1 MGGESVSVGMLLLSI
16 VLEGGKGS
24 EDFMLWLSL
33 ACSDLDFPGLE
44 GFMLR
49 LALIFSELDFPGL
62 GTFLYL
68 LFSEC
73 FLVLEGELVCRGVGV
88 DIGVIS
94 DGNGANISSTAF
106 CIARDPDGGG
116 FTMLAAD
123 AEGLDGANISS
134 TTFCIARDPD
144 VGGFSMVVGLGVG
157 DFTKLA
163 VDAGGLETGAGGVV
177 ADDFG
182 IARSDA
188 DANTGGVDVGDFT
201 KLVADA
207 GGVNIVS
214 VEAEGFTVDVC
225 GAEAGDL
232 LATAGC
238 SFVTVFLF

>member
-62 GTFLYL
+62 GSFLYL
-68 LFSEC
+68 LVSEC
-73 FLVLEGELVCRGVGV
+73 FLVLEGEVVCRGVGV

-94 DGNGANISSTAF
+94 DGNGANISSTPF

-116 FTMLAAD
+116 FTMLDAD
-123 AEGLDGANISS
+123 AEGLDGPNISS
-134 TTFCIARDPD
+134 TAFCIARDPD
-144 VGGFSMVVGLGVG
+144 VGGFRMLVGLGVG

-163 VDAGGLETGAGGVV
+163 VDAGGLETGAAGVV
-177 ADDFG
+177 A
-182 IARSDA
+182 DA

-201 KLVADA
+201 KLAADA
-207 GGVNIVS
+207 GGINTA
-214 VEAEGFTVDVC
+214 EAEGFTVDVC

-238 SFVTVFLF
+238 SVVTVFLF